1 MSTRSAN
8 WVALRAMAW
17 TAMALPICHGVMHVH
32 GDYLFASVWLVPSV
46 VASAMAAT
54 CFVLQYQRMI
64 PGLSARWRRPSWVEN
79 PLAPHQPLQWGLLI
93 GESLMLSGLGCAFV
107 DVLAATHQC
116 SWEMPMAAGVG
127 VWLGTYVFGEL
138 WSGHPHR

>member
-17 TAMALPICHGVMHVH
+17 IAIALPLCRGVMQIQA
-32 GDYLFASVWLVPSV
+32 DYLFASVWLVPSV
-46 VASAMAAT
+46 LALAMAAT

-64 PGLSARWRRPSWVEN
+64 PGSLARWRRPNWFEN
-79 PLAPHQPLQWGLLI
+79 PLARHQPLQWSLLL
-93 GESLMLSGLGCAFV
+93 GEVLMLAGLGCAFV

-116 SWEMPMAAGVG
+116 RWELPMASGIG
-127 VWLGTYVFGEL
+127 VWLGTYLFGEFC
-138 WSGHPHR
+138 SGNAHR